1 MNGKEFTEMR
11 KRQEAAEEQNRI
23 RREKFLQK
31 QQEAEEA
38 ERRARKAK
46 LEANKQSMTMVT
58 KNQLTW
64 RELQEIEEAKR
75 RDRIERRKQELAQ
88 ISALPSSIA
97 ENLQKAQ
104 REAPA
109 DAKANSFGEFK
120 AEDPAKVSFICLTI
134 QDFAKTL
141 STMFKF
147 NNSFAC
153 LFVCITQIVL

>member
-11 KRQEAAEEQNRI
+11 KRQEAAEQQNKI
-23 RREKFLQK
+23 RREKFLLK
-31 QQEAEEA
+31 QQELEDAQ
-38 ERRARKAK
+38 RRERKAK

-97 ENLQKAQ
+97 ENLQKTR
-104 REAPA
+104 REAPVDTRA
-109 DAKANSFGEFK
+109 VSVGEFK
-120 AEDPAKVSFICLTI
+120 AEDPAKVVLIPSV
-134 QDFAKTL
+134 K
-141 STMFKF
+141 S
-147 NNSFAC
+147 
-153 LFVCITQIVL
+153 VIVSPS

>member
-11 KRQEAAEEQNRI
+11 KRQEAAEQQNKL

-31 QQEAEEA
+31 QQDDEEA
-38 ERRARKAK
+38 LRRERRAK

-97 ENLQKAQ
+97 ENLQKAR
-104 REAPA
+104 REVPVDTRAV
-109 DAKANSFGEFK
+109 SVGEFK
-120 AEDPAKVSFICLTI
+120 AEDPAKVRF
-134 QDFAKTL
+134 
-141 STMFKF
+141 
-147 NNSFAC
+147 
-153 LFVCITQIVL
+153 LF